1 MLCSVVSVLVFG
13 ESNEFLEEGE
23 EGIYW
28 VKSASGQ
35 LGKFLFNLLSPSSR
49 SACVYHEYYSVLIF
63 LKKKSLEKKKK
74 EDSGDRNLR
83 LRFRNLPHVPLREMV
98 GSGLLGYLF
107 PFLKG

>member
-1 MLCSVVSVLVFG
+1 MS
-13 ESNEFLEEGE
+13 FLKKEKRDY

-63 LKKKSLEKKKK
+63 LKKKKFRKEKK
-74 EDSGDRNLR
+74 RR
-83 LRFRNLPHVPLREMV
+83 
-98 GSGLLGYLF
+98 
-107 PFLKG
+107 